1 MLCYNTCEMPKKTK
15 NIEEQLRQAIAD
27 GGMSRYRLAQLT
39 GVAEAVLS
47 NFVNRKRSIT
57 LTTAA
62 KLAEALGLE
71 LGATDKNR
79 KGR

>member
-1 MLCYNTCEMPKKTK
+1 MD
-15 NIEEQLRQAIAD
+15 IQEQLRQAILKAP
-27 GGMSRYRLAQLT
+27 MSRYALARET

-57 LTTAA
+57 MDTAA
-62 KLAEALGLE
+62 KLARELGLE
-71 LGATDKNR
+71 LTPRKWAK